1 MIKLRLNNIMKY
13 KILTNNG
20 FKEFTGIRRIPNNN
34 IIELIFND
42 NKLSCTI
49 DHKIFIDKK
58 TCKNAGE
65 LKIGDKVFTKDG
77 YKEIID
83 IKKSFTDY
91 VYDIL
96 DVDGNKFYANDILV
110 HNCEFVGKSNSLID
124 TMILRQKILQLENTT
139 YKFVVDNDIR
149 FYKDIE
155 PYKKYLIG
163 VDTSMGVTGD
173 FSAIEVFEFPGFKQV
188 AEWKSDALNQNDQ
201 IIKLKTLVDWIFDK
215 VKSLGNGYPEIYW
228 SVENNGSAEGFICAL
243 REIERHNNGKIFIKK
258 GTLINED
265 DSKRVGFTTTKVTKH
280 TASSQFKILFEMNK
294 LEIFSRE
301 FLIQLSN
308 YSLKDITSTSF
319 AASSG
324 HDDLISASLIVI
336 MMYLQIKNRYDLDR
350 EIIPMYK
357 NDGEKVFI
365 DDTPFLFFNDRL

>member
-1 MIKLRLNNIMKY
+1 MKY

-20 FKEFTGIRRIPNNN
+20 WKEFSGVRKIPNEK

-42 NKLSCTI
+42 DKLSCTI
-49 DHKIFIDKK
+49 DQRIFIDEN
-58 TCKNAGE
+58 TCKNACE
-65 LKIGDKVFTKDG
+65 LSIGDKVFTKNG
-77 YKEIID
+77 FKEILD
-83 IKKSFTDY
+83 IKESSTDY

-110 HNCEFVGKSNSLID
+110 HNCEFIGKSNSLID
-124 TMILRQKILQLENTT
+124 TMILRQKIVELENTT

-149 FYKDIE
+149 FYRDIE

-163 VDTSMGVTGD
+163 IDTSMGVTGD

-201 IIKLKTLVDWIFDK
+201 IIKVKKLVDWIYDK
-215 VKSLGNGYPEIYW
+215 VYSLGNKYPEVYW

-243 REIERHNNGKIFIKK
+243 REIERQNNGKVFIKK
-258 GTLINED
+258 GSLVSED
-265 DSKRVGFTTTKVTKH
+265 ESKRVGFTTTKVSKH

-294 LEIFSRE
+294 LEILSRE
-301 FLIQLSN
+301 FLVQLSN
-308 YSLKDITSTSF
+308 FSLKDIKATSF

-324 HDDLISASLIVI
+324 HDDLISAALIVV
-336 MMYLQIKNRYDLDR
+336 MMYLQMKNRLDLDR
-350 EIIPMYK
+350 EIIPIQQNK
-357 NDGEKVFI
+357 DNGIFV
-365 DDTPFLFFNDRL
+365 DDVPFLMFNDRL